1 MGNYQ
6 LNWVKYHKPLITGK
20 EYLSYIGN
28 TNEGTEGSMKKDSN
42 GLQLGFMNTIQPN
55 SSSTLLF
62 IVLTNDVRYIYM
74 LHVKQFLS

>member
-42 GLQLGFMNTIQPN
+42 GLNLGFMNTIQPN
-55 SSSTLLF
+55 SSSTF
-62 IVLTNDVRYIYM
+62 IFVVYSFN
-74 LHVKQFLS
+74 K